1 MTTDTQTLSGSG
13 PVTAVAEIS
22 ETLHQQQLAAVT
34 AVAKPVLPSHMLAD
48 SKGRWVPKSMIKPLD
63 LQADTLVKEL
73 AKTARSTQQI
83 LATFKRRALADV
95 RAHLALAAEEYNTT
109 LGGEKGNVTLR
120 TYDGSLTVQIAVAD
134 RIGFNER
141 LQIAKKLVDN
151 CIDEW
156 LKEGSRPEIH
166 VIVKDAFSVDKK
178 RTVNTEAVLRLR
190 KLNIEHPVWKQA
202 MKAIDDSI
210 VTEST
215 CTYIRFHERDADGKY
230 RAIELDL
237 SKV

>member
-1 MTTDTQTLSGSG
+1 MTTNQNSSVIGMSGVG
-13 PVTAVAEIS
+13 PVFAIDGEP
-22 ETLHQQQLAAVT
+22 Q
-34 AVAKPVLPSHMLAD
+34 LPSHMLAD
-48 SKGRWVPKSMIKPLD
+48 SKGRWVPKAMIKPLD
-63 LQADTLVKEL
+63 LQADALVKEL
-73 AKTARSTQQI
+73 AKTAKTTQQI
-83 LATFKRRALADV
+83 LSNFKRQALADV
-95 RAHLALAAEEYNTT
+95 RAHLALAAEEYGTT

-120 TYDGSLTVQIAVAD
+120 TYDGSLTVQLAVAD

-141 LQIAKKLVDN
+141 LQVAKKLVDD

-156 LKEGSRPEIH
+156 LKDGSRDEIR
-166 VIVKDAFSVDKK
+166 VLVKDAFNVDKK
-178 RTVNTEAVLRLR
+178 GTINTERVLGLR
-190 KLNIEHPVWKQA
+190 RLNIEHPVWKLA